1 MEQLKILVVEDDA
14 IVAEDIANCLLELGH
29 TPIGPAYDIEAAR
42 ALAFENTFQLAL
54 LDIQLEGRE
63 DGIILA
69 NWIKEKFHLPII
81 FLTASSDNF
90 TLSKVKEVHPEHYLV
105 KPFNQAQLKAAIE
118 ITANN
123 FYNPNPLQEK
133 QGKIFKLNQKLS
145 DPLTEREI
153 DVLLMVDEGFS
164 NQQISEKL
172 FISENTVK
180 THLKN
185 IFVKTASSSRTDLI
199 YKLHQN

>member
-14 IVAEDIANCLLELGH
+14 IVAEDIANCLIDLGH
-29 TPIGPAYDIEAAR
+29 IAIGPVYDIEAAKDL
-42 ALAFENTFQLAL
+42 ALENTIHLAL

-63 DGIILA
+63 DEIVLA
-69 NWIKEKFHLPII
+69 IWLKEKFHLPII
-81 FLTASSDNF
+81 FLTASSDSF

-133 QGKIFKLNQKLS
+133 HAKIFKLNQKIS
-145 DPLTEREI
+145 DPLTERETE
-153 DVLLMVDEGFS
+153 VLLMLEEGYS
-164 NQQISEKL
+164 NLQISEKL

-185 IFVKTASSSRTDLI
+185 IFVKTDSSSRTDLI
-199 YKLHQN
+199 NKLNQN

>member
-1 MEQLKILVVEDDA
+1 MEQLNILVVEDDA
-14 IVAEDIANCLLELGH
+14 IVAEDIANCLIDLGH
-29 TPIGPAYDIEAAR
+29 MPVGPAYDIEVAKDL
-42 ALAFENTFQLAL
+42 ALENTFQLAL
-54 LDIQLEGRE
+54 LDIHLEGRE
-63 DGIILA
+63 DGIVLA
-69 NWIKEKFHLPII
+69 SWIKEKFHLPII
-81 FLTASSDNF
+81 FLTASSDSF
-90 TLSKVKEVHPEHYLV
+90 TLSKVKEIHPEHYLV

-123 FYNPNPLQEK
+123 FYNPNPIQEK
-133 QGKIFKLNQKLS
+133 HTKIFKLNQKLS

-153 DVLLMVDEGFS
+153 EVLFLLDEGYS

-199 YKLHQN
+199 NKLHHI

>member
-1 MEQLKILVVEDDA
+1 MEQIKILVVEDDA
-14 IVAEDIANCLLELGH
+14 IVAEDIANCLAELGH
-29 TPIGPAYDIEAAR
+29 LPIGPAYDIETAKE
-42 ALAFENTFQLAL
+42 LANENPFQLAL
-54 LDIQLEGRE
+54 LDIHLEGRE

-69 NWIKEKFHLPII
+69 AWIKEKFHLPII
-81 FLTASSDNF
+81 FLTASSDSL

-123 FYNPNPLQEK
+123 FYNPDPFQEK
-133 QGKIFKLNQKLS
+133 HAKIFKLNQKLN
-145 DPLTEREI
+145 DPLTEREK

>member
-14 IVAEDIANCLLELGH
+14 IVAEDIANCLVELGH
-29 TPIGPAYDIEAAR
+29 LPIGPAYDIESAKNL
-42 ALAFENTFQLAL
+42 ALENTFQLAL

-63 DGIILA
+63 DGITLA
-69 NWIKEKFHLPII
+69 TWIKEKFHLPII
-81 FLTASSDNF
+81 FLTASSDSF
-90 TLSKVKEVHPEHYLV
+90 TLSKVKEIYPEHYLV
-105 KPFNQAQLKAAIE
+105 KPFNNAQLKAAIE

-133 QGKIFKLNQKLS
+133 HSRIFKLNQRLN

-172 FISENTVK
+172 FISGNTVK

-185 IFVKTASSSRTDLI
+185 IFIKTASSSRTDLI
-199 YKLHQN
+199 NKLNHI

>member
-1 MEQLKILVVEDDA
+1 MKRLKILVVEDDA
-14 IVAEDIANCLLELGH
+14 IVAEDIANCLVELGH
-29 TPIGPAYDIEAAR
+29 APIGPAYDIESAKKL
-42 ALAFENTFQLAL
+42 ALENTFQLAL

-63 DGIILA
+63 DGIELA
-69 NWIKEKFHLPII
+69 SWIKDKFHLPII

-90 TLSKVKEVHPEHYLV
+90 TLSKVKNVHPEHYLV
-105 KPFNQAQLKAAIE
+105 KPFNNAQLKAAIE

-123 FYNPNPLQEK
+123 FYNPNALQEK
-133 QGKIFKLNQKLS
+133 HTKIFKLNQKLN

-153 DVLLMVDEGFS
+153 DVLLMVDEGYS

-185 IFVKTASSSRTDLI
+185 IFVKTESSSRTDLI